1 MTEGRRR
8 NFTEEEDLALLRQAL
23 GDRPFLQP
31 RGGFLAKWDAIAATL
46 VADQNFPRESLSGK
60 TASGRFDKLVK
71 AHRELVAEA
80 GLLSGVSE
88 DDDEKLTLLDEII
101 ALIDDHATRLAA
113 VKDNEFRK
121 REKEEEA
128 SLAARRLAMDTLS
141 ESSEGS
147 PPKKRKETELA

>member
-23 GDRPFLQP
+23 GGRPFLRP
-31 RGGFLAKWDAIAATL
+31 RGGILANWDVLAATL

-80 GLLSGVSE
+80 GLLSGLSE
-88 DDDEKLTLLDEII
+88 DEDEKVTLLDEII
-101 ALIDDHATRLAA
+101 ALIDYHATRLAA

-121 REKEEEA
+121 REREEEA
-128 SLAARRLAMDTLS
+128 SLAARRLAMETLS